1 VVAASAETQPSH
13 FEPCLSM
20 PDGVTTKNAVLMS
33 LLSAQY
39 LKSDVVDLP
48 SLPMEGA
55 DSGVE

>member
-1 VVAASAETQPSH
+1 
-13 FEPCLSM
+13 M